1 MSPPGAPT
9 AANYSQTVA
18 QGGTL
23 NVTTA
28 NGLASNDTGTGLT
41 FALQGAATH
50 GTAVVNSDGSYT
62 YTPNA
67 SFSGSDSF
75 TYTATDSDD
84 QTASGTV
91 SLTVSPTLAPSV
103 PVVTG
108 VTPATGPEAPGAH
121 GRPGHR
127 HWVYGS
133 DRD

>member
-1 MSPPGAPT
+1 M
-9 AANYSQTVA
+9 A
-18 QGGTL
+18 QGRPL

-28 NGLASNDTGTGLT
+28 SSLASNDTGTRLT

-91 SLTVSPTLAPSV
+91 SLTVSP
-103 PVVTG
+103 
-108 VTPATGPEAPGAH
+108 PGAPTAANYSETTPFSTELSASTAS
-121 GRPGHR
+121 GLTSSSTPGHR
-127 HWVYGS
+127 
-133 DRD
+133 